1 MLVASIPSK
10 QHVHPGT
17 KALPTYDGL
26 AGLVAHLRE
35 SHIVEIRKYQQAR
48 VKGKCQ
54 ASSAVMSCLAFLF
67 ILHVFVIRCKLRQLR
82 TCGADF

>member
-54 ASSAVMSCLAFLF
+54 ASSVEKYPAWRFCSFFMYS
-67 ILHVFVIRCKLRQLR
+67 
-82 TCGADF
+82 